1 VNPSFDRAPSTAQNV
16 TMEFIKMDDPRLDE
30 SFSFLFS
37 FKRGDAV
44 KWKNNASLNGEITD
58 GVFVGE
64 LPAHAGDNVYR
75 KGRTL
80 YQIELRENERIIAAE
95 TEIQKVERRK

>member
-1 VNPSFDRAPSTAQNV
+1 MD
-16 TMEFIKMDDPRLDE
+16 FIKMDDPRLDE

-37 FKRGDAV
+37 FKKGDLV
-44 KWKNNASLNGEITD
+44 EWKDKPSLKGEVTD

-64 LPAHAGDNVYR
+64 LPAHAGDDVYH

-80 YQIELRENERIIAAE
+80 YQVRFDENECIIAAE
-95 TEIQKVERRK
+95 TEIEKAQRPKYAARASG

>member
-1 VNPSFDRAPSTAQNV
+1 MD
-16 TMEFIKMDDPRLDE
+16 FIKIDDPRLDE

-37 FKRGDAV
+37 FKKGDLV
-44 KWKNNASLNGEITD
+44 EWKDEPSLKGEVTD

-64 LPAHAGDNVYR
+64 FPAHAGDDVYQ

-80 YQIELRENERIIAAE
+80 YQIRLQGNDCHITAE
-95 TEIQKVERRK
+95 TEIKKAAEYSKRAG

>member
-1 VNPSFDRAPSTAQNV
+1 MD
-16 TMEFIKMDDPRLDE
+16 FIKMDDIRLDE

-37 FKRGDAV
+37 FKKGDLV
-44 KWKNNASLNGEITD
+44 VWKEEPSLTGEVTD

-64 LPAHAGDNVYR
+64 LPAHAGDDVYQ

-80 YQIELRENERIIAAE
+80 YQIRIDENESYIAAE
-95 TEIQKVERRK
+95 TEIEKLEHAEYAERAGG

>member
-1 VNPSFDRAPSTAQNV
+1 MD
-16 TMEFIKMDDPRLDE
+16 FIKMDDPRLDE

-37 FKRGDAV
+37 YKKGDLV
-44 KWKNNASLNGEITD
+44 EWKGDPSLKGEITD

-64 LPAHAGDNVYR
+64 LPAHAGDDVYQ

-80 YQIELRENERIIAAE
+80 YQVRFDENEFVIAAE
-95 TEIQKVERRK
+95 TEIEKAERPEYAARAGGFV

>member
-1 VNPSFDRAPSTAQNV
+1 MD
-16 TMEFIKMDDPRLDE
+16 FIKMDDPRLDE

-37 FKRGDAV
+37 FKKGDLV
-44 KWKNNASLNGEITD
+44 GWREEPSLKGEVTD

-64 LPAHAGDNVYR
+64 LPAHAGDDVYQ

-80 YQIELRENERIIAAE
+80 YQIRIDEKESYIAAE
-95 TEIQKVERRK
+95 TEIEKLQQAEYAERAGG